1 MENQIQNPRSED
13 RHLATLRQIQEAGN
27 VSPVGFVKKIKHLKK
42 IRQMEASQ
50 CRPILG
56 LLFTKVFNLSG
67 FKGRIDEI
75 HKADIMQLMFERYG
89 HLSLEEIDYAFRHD
103 RYSGEPIE
111 HFQLFNAEYVAKI
124 LKRYADFV
132 MQVKNEN
139 HLKLQEPAV
148 EKIVSED
155 EKKKIREQFLKIVFE
170 DLTAEGYSDS
180 AWILYEDI
188 KPKLSIRKEVL
199 IRLFEIQKKKLQK
212 QKRTDRFNVSAV
224 TGSVENR
231 CRSIVACNYLRKY
244 LTDFETFRNSIE
256 G

>member
-1 MENQIQNPRSED
+1 
-13 RHLATLRQIQEAGN
+13 
-27 VSPVGFVKKIKHLKK
+27 
-42 IRQMEASQ
+42 MEASQ

-103 RYSGEPIE
+103 RYSGAPIE
-111 HFQLFNAEYVAKI
+111 HFQLFNAEYVAKV

-148 EKIVSED
+148 EKTVSDE
-155 EKKKIREQFLKIVFE
+155 EKKEIREQFLQMVFGE
-170 DLTAEGYSDS
+170 LVKDGFSDS

-188 KPKLSIRKEVL
+188 KPKLAIRKEVL
-199 IRLFEIQKKKLQK
+199 IRLFEIQKKKLRK

-231 CRSIVACNYLRKY
+231 CRSIVASNYLKNY
-244 LTDFETFRNSIE
+244 LTDFETFKSAVK
-256 G
+256 

>member
-1 MENQIQNPRSED
+1 
-13 RHLATLRQIQEAGN
+13 
-27 VSPVGFVKKIKHLKK
+27 
-42 IRQMEASQ
+42 MEASQ

-111 HFQLFNAEYVAKI
+111 HFQLFNAEYVAKV

-148 EKIVSED
+148 EKTVSDE
-155 EKKKIREQFLKIVFE
+155 EKKEIREQFLEMVFGE
-170 DLTAEGYSDS
+170 LTKDGFSDS
-180 AWILYEDI
+180 AWLLYEDI
-188 KPKLSIRKEVL
+188 RPRMDLHKDVL
-199 IRLFEIQKKKLQK
+199 IRLFKIQKLKVQRG
-212 QKRTDRFNVSAV
+212 KRTNRFNVSTV